1 MIISMIVAQAQNGA
15 IGKNNEMI
23 WHLPDDLKYF
33 KDQTRHHHILMGR
46 KNFDSLGEKYQP
58 LPQRVNIVITRN
70 KNWQHDG
77 VKVFHDVEE
86 GVKFAQENKEE
97 ELFIIGG
104 GEIYKLGL
112 PIADKLYI
120 TEVKANFPDAE
131 AFFPEIDKSQWKE
144 ISRVHHP
151 IDDRH
156 QFEFDY
162 VIYERA

>member
-1 MIISMIVAQAQNGA
+1 MIAARAQNGA

-46 KNFDSLGEKYQP
+46 KNFDSLGEGYQP
-58 LPQRVNIVITRN
+58 LPQRVNVVITRN

-77 VKVFHDVEE
+77 VKVFHDLES
-86 GVKFAQENKEE
+86 GVRFASDNNEE

-104 GEIYKLGL
+104 GEIYTLGL

-120 TEVKANFPDAE
+120 TEVEANFPDAE
-131 AFFPEIDKSQWKE
+131 AYFPEIDLSQWKE
-144 ISRVHHP
+144 TSRINHP
-151 IDDRH
+151 KDEKH
-156 QFEFDY
+156 QLDYDY
-162 VIYERA
+162 VIYERV

>member
-1 MIISMIVAQAQNGA
+1 MLQHQ
-15 IGKNNEMI
+15 GK

-58 LPQRVNIVITRN
+58 LPQRINIVITRN

-77 VKVFHDVEE
+77 VKVFHNIEE
-86 GVKFAQENKEE
+86 GIKFAKDNNEE

-112 PIADKLYI
+112 PLADKLYI
-120 TEVKANFPDAE
+120 TEVKASFIDAE
-131 AFFPEIDKSQWKE
+131 AYFPEIDKSQWKE
-144 ISRVHHP
+144 ISRIHHAK
-151 IDDRH
+151 DEKH

-162 VIYERA
+162 VIYERNLL